1 MFYDFQLAMMSG
13 VKLFSSTEGASMPET
28 INGEDEAAMPEVRVR
43 VADSSIFEDKKLFVY
58 AKNHTKTKTNV
69 LYLIF
74 NC

>member
-1 MFYDFQLAMMSG
+1 MMSE

-58 AKNHTKTKTNV
+58 AKNHTNT
-69 LYLIF
+69 
-74 NC
+74 